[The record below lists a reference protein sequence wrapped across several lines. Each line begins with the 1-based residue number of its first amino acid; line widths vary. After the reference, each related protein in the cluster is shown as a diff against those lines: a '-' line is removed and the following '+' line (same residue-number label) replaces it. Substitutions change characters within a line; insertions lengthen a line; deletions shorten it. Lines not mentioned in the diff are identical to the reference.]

1 MRKHNTKKRNSGNCF
16 NYGSPDHF
24 SREYKEKREYQS
36 PKNYKVLYKKL
47 VSYMK
52 KQNISLPKVFIAMQV
67 QSKEW
72 VEEMRPLKMKDQ
84 MVKDLWLL
92 SMMPQILVSAGV
104 SLILLKL

>member
-1 MRKHNTKKRNSGNCF
+1 
-16 NYGSPDHF
+16 
-24 SREYKEKREYQS
+24 
-36 PKNYKVLYKKL
+36 
-47 VSYMK
+47 MK

-104 SLILLKL
+104 SLILLKLWKS